1 MSKDGKIEVPETD
14 LQKIMKVVNSLS
26 EGNIQ
31 VIRLEANQENI
42 NKKLEQEIK
51 DRKKDTGDVKDNYIT
66 RFDKVDNLFD
76 TVFEK
81 IDKIIDQGVQSKK
94 EQVKRMWAIISVFLG
109 CSAFLFISMI
119 WEKAILPLFK

>member
-31 VIRLEANQENI
+31 IVKLEVNQENLGL
-42 NKKLEQEIK
+42 KLDQEIK
-51 DRKKDTGDVKDNYIT
+51 DRKKDTGEVKNNYIK

-94 EQVKRMWAIISVFLG
+94 EQVKRMWAIIGVFVG